1 MVSGQYFN
9 KGVKALDRPHVGH
22 VVRET
27 EEKIIVFGDSG
38 SRFDIPKSAIR
49 FVSGNVLVDMPFDEI
64 AAKYKVKRGAP
75 LPPTTSESAQ
85 KAGDIDLATYEKRY
99 PKSLFNKGVRANNE
113 DKVGH
118 VHMETD
124 SKIVVFGEHNTRYD
138 IPKSEIIAVGRN
150 VILKE
155 NYPQLWKYR
164 VDKNMQLPA

>member
-27 EEKIIVFGDSG
+27 EKKIIVFGEAN

-49 FVSGNVLVDMPFDEI
+49 FVSGNVLVDMPIDEI
-64 AAKYKVKRGAP
+64 TRRYKVKRGAN

-85 KAGDIDLATYEKRY
+85 KAEDIDLATYEKRY

-118 VHMETD
+118 IHRETD
-124 SKIVVFGEHNTRYD
+124 NKIIVFGEHNTRYD
-138 IPKSEIIAVGRN
+138 IPKSEIIAIGRN
-150 VILKE
+150 VILKR
-155 NYPQLWKYR
+155 NYPELWKYR
-164 VDKNMQLPA
+164 VDKNVQFPA